1 MLAVK
6 SVNVRD
12 NFKEWCDK
20 ISMGETVVISRPRY
34 ENIYMINETEYNA
47 LQKAKR
53 KVEYLAMLDKSDEE
67 LKAGKIVVKTME
79 ELEAVKGQLPFFV
92 SYGDRTR
99 PPITITRIAAD
110 TFTLNYPHGT
120 KSYFIPEI

>member
-20 ISMGETVVISRPRY
+20 ISMGETVVISRPRN
-34 ENIYMINETEYNA
+34 ENIYMINEAEYNA

-53 KVEYLAMLDKSDEE
+53 NAEYLAMLDKSYKE
-67 LKAGKIVVKTME
+67 LRDGKVVVKTME
-79 ELEAVKGQLPFFV
+79 DLEAME
-92 SYGDRTR
+92 
-99 PPITITRIAAD
+99 
-110 TFTLNYPHGT
+110 N
-120 KSYFIPEI
+120 

>member
-20 ISMGETVVISRPRY
+20 ISMGETVVISRPRN
-34 ENIYMINETEYNA
+34 ENIYMINEAEYNA

-53 KVEYLAMLDKSDEE
+53 NAEYLAKIQESVQNHEKGDTISFTMDELMAMESDDWKPTE
-67 LKAGKIVVKTME
+67 KV
-79 ELEAVKGQLPFFV
+79 LEFEKK
-92 SYGDRTR
+92 
-99 PPITITRIAAD
+99 
-110 TFTLNYPHGT
+110 HGIQRNGENA
-120 KSYFIPEI
+120 K

>member
-20 ISMGETVVISRPRY
+20 ISMGETVVISRPRN
-34 ENIYMINETEYNA
+34 ENIYMINEAEYNA

-53 KVEYLAMLDKSDEE
+53 NAEYLAMLDRSDEE
-67 LKAGKIVVKTME
+67 LKAGKVIVKTME
-79 ELEAVKGQLPFFV
+79 ELE
-92 SYGDRTR
+92 SME
-99 PPITITRIAAD
+99 
-110 TFTLNYPHGT
+110 H
-120 KSYFIPEI
+120 

>member
-20 ISMGETVVISRPRY
+20 ISMGETVVISRPRNQ
-34 ENIYMINETEYNA
+34 NIYMINEAEYNA

-53 KVEYLAMLDKSDEE
+53 NVEYLAMLDKSDEE
-67 LKAGKIVVKTME
+67 LKVGKVVVKTME
-79 ELEAVKGQLPFFV
+79 ELEAME
-92 SYGDRTR
+92 
-99 PPITITRIAAD
+99 
-110 TFTLNYPHGT
+110 N
-120 KSYFIPEI
+120 

>member
-20 ISMGETVVISRPRY
+20 IILGETVVISRPRN
-34 ENIYMINETEYNA
+34 ENIYMINEAEYNS

-53 KVEYLAMLDKSDEE
+53 NAEYLAMIEE
-67 LKAGKIVVKTME
+67 SVENHRKGDTISFTME
-79 ELEAVKGQLPFFV
+79 ELREMETEDWKPNKRILEFEKKHGIQRN
-92 SYGDRTR
+92 GK
-99 PPITITRIAAD
+99 IT
-110 TFTLNYPHGT
+110 
-120 KSYFIPEI
+120 E

>member
-20 ISMGETVVISRPRY
+20 INMGETVVISRPRN
-34 ENIYMINETEYNA
+34 ENIYMISEAEYNA

-53 KVEYLAMLDKSDEE
+53 NAEYLAMLDKSDEE
-67 LKAGKIVVKTME
+67 LEAGKVVVKTMK
-79 ELEAVKGQLPFFV
+79 ELEAME
-92 SYGDRTR
+92 
-99 PPITITRIAAD
+99 
-110 TFTLNYPHGT
+110 N
-120 KSYFIPEI
+120 

>member
-20 ISMGETVVISRPRY
+20 IIMGETVVISRPRN
-34 ENIYMINETEYNA
+34 ENIYMINEAEYNA

-53 KVEYLAMLDKSDEE
+53 NAEYFAMLDKSDEE
-67 LKAGKIVVKTME
+67 LNAGKVIVKTME
-79 ELEAVKGQLPFFV
+79 ELEAME
-92 SYGDRTR
+92 
-99 PPITITRIAAD
+99 
-110 TFTLNYPHGT
+110 N
-120 KSYFIPEI
+120 